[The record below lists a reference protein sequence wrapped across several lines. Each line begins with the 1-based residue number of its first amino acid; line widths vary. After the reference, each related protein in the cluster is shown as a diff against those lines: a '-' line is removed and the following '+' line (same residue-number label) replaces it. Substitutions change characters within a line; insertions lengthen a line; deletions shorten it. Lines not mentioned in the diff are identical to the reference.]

1 MTQRM
6 HTWLLMGEPGP
17 WAARSVAGR
26 TFKAHFQALLQGLG
40 ISWTSADSGETDGW
54 ILLGGAF
61 PLLDAPTLEQLL
73 SEACQRGRAWL
84 GPREGQGFL
93 AAGRGQPG
101 RNPARFKAE
110 PRRRMQADPVPCQC
124 LHDGRSFALISHYL
138 FAQNRQKHLDQG
150 VLMVDHERVWIEEPV
165 QLAEGVVL
173 EPCVYLRGRSRLAAF
188 CQIGLGSVL
197 IDCELCEGVQIKPH
211 CHLEGAVI
219 GPGAAI
225 GPFAHLRPGTRL
237 GQETR
242 VGNFVETKN
251 VSLGDHSKASHLAYL
266 GDAQIGRDCNI
277 GAGVITCNYDGV
289 NKNQSLVGDR
299 VFIGSDCQL
308 VAPIRLG
315 DDCLVAAGSTLT
327 MDVPEGALAI
337 GRSRQVNLPDHA
349 EIVRQ
354 KARKKSLE

>member
-1 MTQRM
+1 L
-6 HTWLLMGEPGP
+6 HG
-17 WAARSVAGR
+17 
-26 TFKAHFQALLQGLG
+26 LLQGLG
-40 ISWTSADSGETDGW
+40 ISWTRDEAGESDGW

-61 PLLDAPTLEQLL
+61 PLLDAPTLAQLL
-73 SEACQRGRAWL
+73 SQAGQHGYAWL
-84 GPREGQGFL
+84 GPRQGEGFI
-93 AAGRGQPG
+93 AAGAGGPAANPGQFS
-101 RNPARFKAE
+101 RE
-110 PRRRMQADPVPCQC
+110 PRRRLAADPVPCQW
-124 LHDGRSFALISHYL
+124 LHDGQSYAMISHYL
-138 FAQNRQKHLDQG
+138 FAHNRQKFLEQG
-150 VLMVDHERVWIEEPV
+150 VLMLDHERVWIEDQV

-173 EPCVYLRGRSRLAAF
+173 EPCVYLRGRSRLAAL

-197 IDCELCEGVQIKPH
+197 IDCELAEGVQVKPH
-211 CHLEGAVI
+211 CHLEGALV
-219 GPGAAI
+219 GAGATI

-266 GDAQIGRDCNI
+266 GDAHIGRDCNI
-277 GAGVITCNYDGV
+277 GAGVITCNYDGF
-289 NKNQSLVGDR
+289 NKNLSQVGDR

-315 DDCLVAAGSTLT
+315 DDCLVGAGSTLT

-337 GRSRQVNLPDHA
+337 GRSRQLNLPDHA

-354 KARKKSLE
+354 KARKKPSE